1 MQYLSLNLRLSPRAP
16 GRRGRSRASRRL
28 GRENS
33 RKPRKLEKT
42 EKTRENSRKL
52 GRENSRKPRK
62 PRKLE
67 KTRKIKKNRENSGKL
82 KKTEKTRARRS
93 RSSSLGLAGALEMAA
108 RACSASLGRAK
119 LLLRPARSGEIAAQ
133 ACSVGLAGA
142 LDYPAQVSWM
152 KRLAKKLFENAM
164 LGSRL
169 ALFVYAPFVYAS
181 SMDMLGS
188 TLVYIYIYM
197 APRIYLVL

>member
-1 MQYLSLNLRLSPRAP
+1 MHGHAWISIFKFAYVASGAGAP
-16 GRRGRSRASRRL
+16 ARSRASWPL

-52 GRENSRKPRK
+52 E
-62 PRKLE
+62 
-67 KTRKIKKNRENSGKL
+67 KIKKNRENSGKL
-82 KKTEKTRARRS
+82 EKTKKTRARRS

-169 ALFVYAPFVYAS
+169 ALFVYAPFVCAS

-188 TLVYIYIYM
+188 TLVYIYIYV

>member
-1 MQYLSLNLRLSPRAP
+1 MHHTCCSVIIGNLSLNLRLSPRAP
-16 GRRGRSRASRRL
+16 GAPARSRASWPL

-42 EKTRENSRKL
+42 EKTQENSRKL
-52 GRENSRKPRK
+52 K
-62 PRKLE
+62 
-67 KTRKIKKNRENSGKL
+67 KIKKNRENSGKL
-82 KKTEKTRARRS
+82 EKTEKTRARRS

-188 TLVYIYIYM
+188 TLVINKLINN
-197 APRIYLVL
+197 